1 VIQEFLSEVE
11 LFRELDDEE
20 LAHVLMSGLVR
31 RFSAEAVIL
40 TEGGLAAQ
48 LMVIHQGQVRISKL
62 IPGIGEE
69 ALSIL
74 GPGEFFGEI
83 AFFDGGSASAHAIA
97 HTDCEL
103 WCIPHREVQ
112 RLMTSHP
119 TLTAKFLWAFARTL
133 ALRLRQMD
141 DKMASVL
148 AISRTF

>member
-11 LFRELDDEE
+11 LFKELDDEE

-31 RFSAEAVIL
+31 RFPAEAVIL
-40 TEGGLAAQ
+40 SEGGQGAQ
-48 LMVIHQGQVRISKL
+48 LMVIHEGQVRISKV

-69 ALSIL
+69 ALTIL

-83 AFFDGGSASAHAIA
+83 AFFDGGTASAHAIA
-97 HTDCEL
+97 HSDCEL

-112 RLMTSHP
+112 RLMESHP
-119 TLTAKFLWAFARTL
+119 ALTAKFLWAFGRTL
-133 ALRLRQMD
+133 ATRLRRTD
-141 DKMASVL
+141 EKMASVL